1 MHLRTLFCTPPAI
14 LLAAVFHRLLEHES
28 SQICCNKPLIISF
41 STKALRRLSESR
53 RHAISKLGD
62 LAAVA
67 LHARLA
73 DLLAAKV
80 LTELPFG
87 FEPSRDFPKRFSLSL
102 GSSGHAVF
110 ESNHLRDRQ
119 APAHQ
124 NTIWNGVSRIKMIEV
139 VVNK

>member
-1 MHLRTLFCTPPAI
+1 
-14 LLAAVFHRLLEHES
+14 
-28 SQICCNKPLIISF
+28 LIISF

-87 FEPSRDFPKRFSLSL
+87 FEPLKDFPKRFSLLLS
-102 GSSGHAVF
+102 SSGYAVF

-119 APAHQ
+119 SPAHQ
-124 NTIWNGVSRIKMIEV
+124 NTMWNGVSRIKMIEV
-139 VVNK
+139 VVKND